1 MNNSYKIGIPFVTFF
16 VILGFIFDESFF
28 ILSLGCL
35 LFFGIC
41 GVAIDIC
48 NFIESKEHREIVK
61 ERLNKKMQKCINKAN
76 RMGFVVEAEVHF
88 KVERPFKIWITED
101 E

>member
-61 ERLNKKMQKCINKAN
+61 EPEKKKK
-76 RMGFVVEAEVHF
+76 EVGRQYHHTADSQEC
-88 KVERPFKIWITED
+88 VPLAWP
-101 E
+101 